1 MCLIVLKAQLHE
13 YDLPVGVGGQWEKKG
28 KKNEEEEE
36 KENYFSNVRKQSS
49 ATFLVLTFE
58 FLGSL

>member
-1 MCLIVLKAQLHE
+1 MNMICLWGL
-13 YDLPVGVGGQWEKKG
+13 GGSGRKKE